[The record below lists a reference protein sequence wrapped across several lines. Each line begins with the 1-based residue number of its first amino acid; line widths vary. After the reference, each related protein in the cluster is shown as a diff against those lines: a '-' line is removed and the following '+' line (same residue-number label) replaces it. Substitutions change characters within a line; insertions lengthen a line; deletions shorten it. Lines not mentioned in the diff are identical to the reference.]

1 MHTSLLCEIC
11 HCKRC
16 WCMKEGSA
24 QQVLYNSA
32 LTLMT
37 FTLTTWNLDV
47 YNELELRPTLHIL
60 FRDSYLHWT
69 VVVNSQYNHFYSH
82 TNTDVW
88 KLQIN
93 SKLNMF
99 RNVALGETLILK
111 SLSLSPKVR
120 QQFVNRGKK
129 RCFDYR
135 PVPWVCDHCSQRS
148 SRQGWWEK
156 VQSASHRLFSSHK
169 HFSHLHLPTCCI

>member
-1 MHTSLLCEIC
+1 
-11 HCKRC
+11 
-16 WCMKEGSA
+16 MKEGSA

-69 VVVNSQYNHFYSH
+69 AVVNSQQNHFHSH
-82 TNTDVW
+82 THTHTHTRM

-93 SKLNMF
+93 SKLNMV
-99 RNVALGETLILK
+99 RNVALGELNIDFEITFDFTK
-111 SLSLSPKVR
+111 SKTAICKLR
-120 QQFVNRGKK
+120 QKEMF
-129 RCFDYR
+129 
-135 PVPWVCDHCSQRS
+135 
-148 SRQGWWEK
+148 
-156 VQSASHRLFSSHK
+156 
-169 HFSHLHLPTCCI
+169 

>member
-1 MHTSLLCEIC
+1 
-11 HCKRC
+11 
-16 WCMKEGSA
+16 MKEGSA

-69 VVVNSQYNHFYSH
+69 AVVNSQQNHFHSH
-82 TNTDVW
+82 TYTHTHVW

-135 PVPWVCDHCSQRS
+135 PVPRVCDHCSQRS
-148 SRQGWWEK
+148 SRQG
-156 VQSASHRLFSSHK
+156 
-169 HFSHLHLPTCCI
+169 